1 MNAMRKERIDSLD
14 QWRRLEL
21 EPIEN
26 QEQIINRLAPAQ
38 YRSLAQRF
46 NDETFNEITERL
58 AGRIPSEVP
67 GNPSA

>member
-1 MNAMRKERIDSLD
+1 MKNGRIDSLD

-38 YRSLAQRF
+38 HRTLAQKF

-58 AGRIPSEVP
+58 AGRTTAEVS
-67 GNPSA
+67 GNTST